1 MPAVNPTP
9 TLTQA
14 AGATT
19 LQVQKTAGFY
29 QIYVET
35 SATPTA
41 GTLAV
46 SYACEGSNT
55 FMPLLD
61 AEEAAITINLTAP
74 QPVVVEGVF
83 IDKFKFTPTGF
94 DADKT
99 YKVFVATTQTQQV

>member
-1 MPAVNPTP
+1 MPAVNKTDS
-9 TLTQA
+9 TTQA
-14 AGATT
+14 AGAVT
-19 LQVQKTAGFY
+19 LEVQQAAGFY

-41 GTLAV
+41 GTLAI
-46 SYACEGSNT
+46 SYACEDSNT

-61 AEEAAITINLTAP
+61 AEEVAITVNLVAP

-83 IDKFKFTPTGF
+83 IDRFKFTPTGF